1 MTTTN
6 HYLKFLI
13 AAILV
18 STIAII
24 PTTSNAAEGS
34 NEKYPKTISFTREGL
49 MNKIKGGWAG
59 QTIGVT
65 YGGPTE
71 FRYLGRTMNDND
83 HIAWGDID
91 YVRNTMTNSI
101 GLYDDIYMD
110 LTFVEVFEREGIDAP
125 VESLANAFAHAGYPL
140 WHANQ
145 AARYNI
151 LQGIKPPKSGHWLN
165 NPHADDIDYQI
176 EADYAGLMAPAM
188 PNAASKISDKVGHI
202 MNYGDGW
209 YGGVYMGAM
218 YSLAFISDDI
228 EFIVTEALKTIPAK
242 SKFHHC
248 ISDVIAAYKANPNDW
263 RKAWQVCHERW
274 DSDVACSDGALSSF
288 NIDASINSAYVV
300 IGLLYGKGD
309 FGRTIDIATR
319 CGQDSDCN
327 PASAGGILG
336 TAIGYDRIPAYW
348 LDPLKRAEDI
358 KFGYTSSSLND
369 TYKMSFSHA
378 LQVIEKN
385 GGKVEGDKITIK
397 CQQPKPVRY
406 EQSFP
411 NLEPKERI
419 GIGKNLAN
427 EHTFTADCA
436 GIEIRGEAKSNNS
449 DYVALVEVSID
460 GKVAQISKMPANWQV
475 RKLEI
480 FWDLALK
487 QGKHEISL
495 RWLNPQEGASVW
507 MKDVLLLR
515 KTR

>member
-1 MTTTN
+1 MNYNPRHLLAALMTA
-6 HYLKFLI
+6 
-13 AAILV
+13 AAII
-18 STIAII
+18 TPAICV
-24 PTTSNAAEGS
+24 TAQNN
-34 NEKYPKTISFTREGL
+34 NEIPKTITLTRAEL
-49 MNKIKGGWAG
+49 MDKIKGGWAG

-71 FRYLGRTMNDND
+71 FRYQGRTMGDEEKV
-83 HIAWGDID
+83 AWGDID
-91 YVRNTMTNSI
+91 YIKRSMTEWI

-125 VESLANAFAHAGYPL
+125 VESLADAFAHAAYPL

-151 LQGIKPPKSGHWLN
+151 LRGIKPPKSGHWRN

-188 PNAASKISDKVGHI
+188 PNVASKISDKVGHI

-218 YSLAFISDDI
+218 YSLAFISEDV

-242 SKFHHC
+242 SKFYRC
-248 ISDVIAAYKANPNDW
+248 INDVIATYKAHPDDW

-274 DSDVACSDGALSSF
+274 DSDVACSDGALTSF

-300 IGLLYGKGD
+300 IGLLYGEGD
-309 FGRTIDIATR
+309 FGRTIDIAMR

-327 PASAGGILG
+327 PASAGGILA
-336 TAIGYDRIPAYW
+336 TAIGYNRIPAYW

-369 TYKMSFSHA
+369 TYRMSFSHA
-378 LQVIEKN
+378 LQLIERN
-385 GGKVEGDKITIK
+385 GGKVDGDNITIK
-397 CQQPKPVRY
+397 CQRPKAVRF

-419 GIGKNLAN
+419 AIEQRLTTQ
-427 EHTFTADCA
+427 HSFDADCA
-436 GIEIRGEAKSNNS
+436 GIVIRGNVNS
-449 DYVALVEVSID
+449 DKADYVAQVEVEID
-460 GKVAQISKMPANWQV
+460 GKMVETSLMPSDSKV

-480 FWDLALK
+480 FWDFTLNE
-487 QGKHEISL
+487 GSHTITL

-507 MKDVLLLR
+507 MKDALLLH
-515 KTR
+515 KKK

>member
-1 MTTTN
+1 MN
-6 HYLKFLI
+6 F
-13 AAILV
+13 
-18 STIAII
+18 
-24 PTTSNAAEGS
+24 TSNLKSLAAALLAFAATAAPTLS
-34 NEKYPKTISFTREGL
+34 TAATTDSPKYPKTITLTRDEL

-59 QTIGVT
+59 QTLGVT

-71 FRYLGRTMNDND
+71 FRYQGRTMADD
-83 HIAWGDID
+83 EQVAWGDID
-91 YVRNTMTNSI
+91 YVRRTMTNSI

-110 LTFVEVFEREGIDAP
+110 LTFVEVFEREGIDAS
-125 VESLANAFAHAGYPL
+125 VESLAEAFAHAGYPL

-151 LQGIKPPKSGHWLN
+151 LNGIKAPKSGHWLN

-176 EADYAGLMAPAM
+176 EADYSGLMAPAM
-188 PNAASKISDKVGHI
+188 PNAASAISDKVGHI

-218 YSLAFISDDI
+218 YSLAFLSDDV

-242 SKFHHC
+242 SKFYRC
-248 ISDVIAAYKANPNDW
+248 ISDVIAAYKANPDDW

-274 DSDVACSDGALSSF
+274 DSDVACSDGALTSF
-288 NIDASINSAYVV
+288 NIDASVNSAYVV

-309 FGRTIDIATR
+309 FGRTIDIAMR

-336 TAIGYDRIPAYW
+336 TAIGYDNIPAYW

-369 TYKMSFSHA
+369 TYRMSLSHA
-378 LQVIEKN
+378 LQVVEKY
-385 GGKVEGDKITIK
+385 GGKVEGDNITIK
-397 CQQPKPVRY
+397 CQRPKAVRF

-419 GIGKNLAN
+419 AIGKNLT
-427 EHTFTADCA
+427 ESYTFTADCS
-436 GIEIRGEAKSNNS
+436 GIEIRGGVRADKG
-449 DYVALVEVSID
+449 DYVALVEVTID
-460 GKVAQISKMPANWQV
+460 GKVATVSRMPADGKV

-480 FWDLALK
+480 FWDFTLK
-487 QGKHEISL
+487 AGEHTITL

-507 MKDVLLLR
+507 MNDALLLQ
-515 KTR
+515 KTK